1 MKRNRVTLATLAAL
15 LVLPAAWAYQTESD
29 NEVYVGGTPIMRVR
43 VASGGMSTAERA
55 TQIQARVNKF
65 LGIGPIR
72 ESDIIAR
79 MVGGEALVLVKGQTL
94 FTADKATAR
103 FNRMTPIQLAQAWA
117 ARMRAVLP
125 GLTQPK

>member
-1 MKRNRVTLATLAAL
+1 MARNRVPLTALAAL
-15 LVLPAAWAYQTESD
+15 LVLPAAWGYQAESE

-43 VASGGMSTAERA
+43 VASGGMSTSERA

-72 ESDIIAR
+72 PGDIVAQR
-79 MVGGEALVLVKGQTL
+79 HGNEAVVLVKGQTL
-94 FTADKATAR
+94 FTADWATAKY
-103 FNRMTPIQLAQAWA
+103 NRTTPMLLAETWA
-117 ARMRAVLP
+117 EKMRAVLP